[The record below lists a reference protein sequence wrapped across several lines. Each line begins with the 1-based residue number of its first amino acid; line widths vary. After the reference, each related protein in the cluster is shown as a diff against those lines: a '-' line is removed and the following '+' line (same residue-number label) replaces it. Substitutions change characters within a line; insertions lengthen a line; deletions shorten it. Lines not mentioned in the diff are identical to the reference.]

1 MLLSLA
7 SHFFVSLASAEVGEN
22 DASLALSN
30 AEEAVFSAFQ
40 TVLKAE
46 EAGAN
51 VSGLLVQLDD
61 AGEFLVEAH
70 AAYRVGDVDEVV
82 RSAGLCSEIAGNVKS
97 QADDLW
103 VKAYGSSVMG
113 LWLAL
118 VGSVVG
124 VVVVGLGSFWG
135 WRFFKRRYY
144 RRVLGLK
151 PEVNSDE
158 S

>member
-7 SHFFVSLASAEVGEN
+7 SHFFVSLSSAEVGE
-22 DASLALSN
+22 DEASLALSN

-51 VSGLLVQLDD
+51 VSGLLVQLND
-61 AGEFLVEAH
+61 AGKLLVEAH
-70 AAYRVGDVDEVV
+70 AAYRVGDVDEVA
-82 RSAGLCSEIAGNVKS
+82 RSASLCSEIAGNVKS

-103 VKAYGSSVMG
+103 VKSYGSSVMG
-113 LWLAL
+113 LWLVFA
-118 VGSVVG
+118 GSMVG
-124 VVVVGLGSFWG
+124 VVVVGLGSFWS
-135 WRFFKRRYY
+135 WRIFKRRYY
-144 RRVLGLK
+144 RRVLGMK